1 MGWQYDGYFGA
12 FGFMEGFRNPEDPEE
27 PKPLRFKNAHEVTKR
42 LIEHQFALVGTVD
55 DIKRQMESLA
65 RCHDNGELE
74 WFTFQ
79 LDQGYMPI
87 EEAMDQLEIFG
98 TKIMP
103 EFQG

>member
-1 MGWQYDGYFGA
+1 
-12 FGFMEGFRNPEDPEE
+12 
-27 PKPLRFKNAHEVTKR
+27 
-42 LIEHQFALVGTVD
+42 
-55 DIKRQMESLA
+55 KRQMESLA